1 MATPYEPIP
10 FQQIQ
15 PGSIDFAG
23 IASILNTPRKSM
35 TEAAFPS
42 VLPLLQP
49 GVDPYLQQAID
60 SIVQQGQLGKER
72 TMADVTTAMGQ
83 RGLTGSSIESGDI
96 AEASRLSE
104 MGTQQQVSQMTY
116 ADQIGKRNQL
126 VQFLVQAYG
135 MDVQQ
140 ATQLAESM
148 AQLTGQELN
157 RQTQMTLTREAIQA
171 QKDAQ
176 PGWLQQLL
184 PSLIQGG
191 ATLGAAS
198 LAGPVAPIT
207 KVFTEVKK

>member
-1 MATPYEPIP
+1 MAYETIP

-15 PGSIDFAG
+15 PGTIDYAG
-23 IASILNTPRKSM
+23 IASILNAPRKTM

-60 SIVQQGQLGKER
+60 EIVRQGRLGKER
-72 TMADVTTAMGQ
+72 TMADVTSAMGA

-96 AEASRLSE
+96 AEASRLAE
-104 MGTQQQVSQMTY
+104 QGTQGQVAQMTY
-116 ADQIGKRNQL
+116 ADQIAKREQL

-148 AQLTGQELN
+148 AQLTGQELG
-157 RQTQMTLTREAIQA
+157 RQTQMTLAREAIAAQA
-171 QKDAQ
+171 KLQ
-176 PGWLQQLL
+176 PGFMEQIS
-184 PSLIQGG
+184 PSLITGG
-191 ATLGAAS
+191 ATVAGAAII
-198 LAGPVAPIT
+198 A
-207 KVFTEVKK
+207 